1 MVDTQKYWFAARTRD
16 KQEFAVCKSL
26 AKLKSEEHLDVDY
39 YLPTRIVVSQLK
51 YRRKRSEVPVIR
63 NLVFIHT
70 TKQTACDL
78 SNVYGVR
85 LFYMKDLFTRSMLIV
100 PDKQMSDFM
109 FVMDLNPDGV
119 SFDNA
124 SLVVGDR
131 VRVVKGDLSGVEGE
145 VAVESNKTY
154 VVIRIKD
161 ILTASVK
168 VPKSYL
174 KIIQ

>member
-16 KQEFAVCKSL
+16 KQEFAIRKSL
-26 AKLKSEEHLDVDY
+26 DKLKTEENLDMDY

-51 YRRKRSEVPVIR
+51 YRRKRSEVPAIR
-63 NLVFIHT
+63 NLVFIRA

-85 LFYMKDLFTRSMLIV
+85 LFYMKDLSTRSMLVV
-100 PDKQMSDFM
+100 PDKQMQDFK

-119 SFDNA
+119 CFDNE
-124 SLVVGDR
+124 SLAVGHK
-131 VRVVKGDLSGVEGE
+131 VKVVKGDLTGVEGE
-145 VAVESNKTY
+145 VAVESNRTY

-174 KIIQ
+174 KIMK

>member
-1 MVDTQKYWFAARTRD
+1 
-16 KQEFAVCKSL
+16 
-26 AKLKSEEHLDVDY
+26 
-39 YLPTRIVVSQLK
+39 
-51 YRRKRSEVPVIR
+51 
-63 NLVFIHT
+63 
-70 TKQTACDL
+70 
-78 SNVYGVR
+78 
-85 LFYMKDLFTRSMLIV
+85 MKDLFTRSMLIV

-109 FVMDLNPDGV
+109 FVMDLNPAGV